1 MERRILIGCGAVGLT
16 LLLVGAAFVG
26 GWLLG
31 SSDLTAGNQDAIT
44 SDSDGEVLARP
55 GVRIEIK
62 PAAGMPDQPVDAGG
76 LLVRQEGSSL
86 FLGTGRL
93 SGVLVRDEARG
104 TAQWELQH
112 DGPVVEVFTTH
123 ETRFYRDDTLQHLP
137 TGSTAGPVQQ
147 VLTPSTLGEIEEHST
162 ISVWGERR
170 GDRLVAGMVVCYP
183 NGLPR

>member
-93 SGVLVRDEARG
+93 SGVLVRNEARG
-104 TAQWELQH
+104 H
-112 DGPVVEVFTTH
+112 SPVGVA
-123 ETRFYRDDTLQHLP
+123 TRW
-137 TGSTAGPVQQ
+137 S
-147 VLTPSTLGEIEEHST
+147 
-162 ISVWGERR
+162 R
-170 GDRLVAGMVVCYP
+170 GGGIHHARNTV
-183 NGLPR
+183 LPR

>member
-1 MERRILIGCGAVGLT
+1 
-16 LLLVGAAFVG
+16 
-26 GWLLG
+26 
-31 SSDLTAGNQDAIT
+31 
-44 SDSDGEVLARP
+44 
-55 GVRIEIK
+55 
-62 PAAGMPDQPVDAGG
+62 
-76 LLVRQEGSSL
+76 
-86 FLGTGRL
+86 
-93 SGVLVRDEARG
+93 
-104 TAQWELQH
+104 
-112 DGPVVEVFTTH
+112 VVEVFTTH